1 MESYYHTL
9 TMLSLMSN
17 LVLIIMVIN
26 NKYYKKSKKR
36 ALIVI
41 YSLVIIGTLCEFI
54 GEAMQGKRIDWM
66 EAINPKMDLWVHTII
81 KMVELMIAP
90 SLPALMA
97 RTIFESEKNA
107 LYMKKSIDVFLQVY
121 YLVLITTT
129 VFQTKFRIFSVDANS
144 TYIHANLYSL
154 YIGAFV
160 LTGIYMFVN
169 ALCFSKRYQNLGRIE
184 MLAIMAFSFIG
195 IAIPLISGKTKTSWL
210 TVSFMAIMVYNYY
223 GNMKQ
228 AVDGMTKLL
237 NQKCF
242 LVMSESKRDEKCMIV
257 IMDLNGF
264 KTINDTFGHSAGD
277 KILKVFAKALKE
289 CFAPIGM
296 CFRRGG
302 DEFALIINGECIE
315 YFEKKEKEFRQ
326 TLKEV
331 GLPSASIGSATYD
344 PERIEGP
351 SMDETIELADKRM
364 YEEKKEYHASLKKE
378 GE

>member
-9 TMLSLMSN
+9 IMLSLMSN
-17 LVLIIMVIN
+17 MVLIIMVFN
-26 NKYYKKSKKR
+26 NKYYKKSKKK

-54 GEAMQGKRIDWM
+54 GEAMQSKRLDWM
-66 EAINPKMDLWVHTII
+66 QAINPKMDLWVHTII
-81 KMVELMIAP
+81 KMVELIIAP

-107 LYMKKSIDVFLQVY
+107 PSMKKAVDVFLRGY
-121 YLVLITTT
+121 YVLVILTT
-129 VFQTKFRIFSVDANS
+129 VFQTKFRIFSVDANN
-144 TYIHANLYSL
+144 TYVHANLYSL
-154 YIGAFV
+154 YIWAFA
-160 LTGIYMFVN
+160 LTGIYMFFN

-195 IAIPLISGKTKTSWL
+195 IAIPLINGKTKTSWL

-242 LVMSESKRDEKCMIV
+242 LVMSEGKRDEKCMIV

-264 KTINDTFGHSAGD
+264 KVINDTYGHSKGD
-277 KILKVFAKALKE
+277 EVLKAFAKELKE
-289 CFAPIGM
+289 CFVPIGM

-302 DEFALIINGECIE
+302 DEFALIVNGECI
-315 YFEKKEKEFRQ
+315 YRFDEKEEEFRKK
-326 TLKEV
+326 LKDV

-364 YEEKKEYHASLKKE
+364 YEEKKLYHARMNK
-378 GE
+378 

>member
-1 MESYYHTL
+1 
-9 TMLSLMSN
+9 
-17 LVLIIMVIN
+17 
-26 NKYYKKSKKR
+26 
-36 ALIVI
+36 
-41 YSLVIIGTLCEFI
+41 
-54 GEAMQGKRIDWM
+54 MQSKRIDWM
-66 EAINPKMDLWVHTII
+66 TTINPKMDLWVHTIV
-81 KMVELMIAP
+81 KMLELIIAP

-97 RTIFESEKNA
+97 RTIFESEKNEP
-107 LYMKKSIDVFLQVY
+107 YIKKIVDAFLRGY
-121 YLVLITTT
+121 YAIVIITTI
-129 VFQTKFRIFSVDANS
+129 FQTKFCIFRVDANS

-154 YIGAFV
+154 YIGAFA
-160 LTGIYMFVN
+160 LTGIYMFFN
-169 ALCFSKRYQNLGRIE
+169 ALCFSKRYQNLGKIE

-195 IAIPLISGKTKTSWL
+195 IAIPSISGKTKTVWL
-210 TVSFMAIMVYNYY
+210 TVSFMAIMIYNYY

-242 LVMSESKRDEKCMIV
+242 LVMSEGKRDEKCMIV

-264 KTINDTFGHSAGD
+264 KIINDTYGHSKGD
-277 KILKVFAKALKE
+277 EIIKIFAKILKEHFS
-289 CFAPIGM
+289 PIGM

-302 DEFALIINGECIE
+302 DEFALIVNGECI
-315 YFEKKEKEFRQ
+315 FRFDEKKEEFRKK
-326 TLKEV
+326 LKEV

-364 YEEKKEYHASLKKE
+364 YDEKKKYHTGLINE

>member
-1 MESYYHTL
+1 MEYYYTL
-9 TMLSLMSN
+9 IMLSLMSN
-17 LVLIIMVIN
+17 MVLIIMVFN
-26 NKYYKKSKKR
+26 NKYYKKSKKK
-36 ALIVI
+36 ALIII
-41 YSLVIIGTLCEFI
+41 YALVMVGTLCEFI
-54 GEAMQGKRIDWM
+54 GEAMQSKRIDWM
-66 EAINPKMDLWVHTII
+66 TTINPKMDLWVHTIV
-81 KMVELMIAP
+81 KMIELIIAP

-97 RTIFESEKNA
+97 RTIFESEKNEP
-107 LYMKKSIDVFLQVY
+107 YIKKIVDAFLRGY
-121 YLVLITTT
+121 YAIVIITTI
-129 VFQTKFRIFSVDANS
+129 FQTKFCIFRVDANS

-154 YIGAFV
+154 YIGAFA
-160 LTGIYMFVN
+160 LTGIYMFFN
-169 ALCFSKRYQNLGRIE
+169 ALCFSKRYQNLGKIE

-210 TVSFMAIMVYNYY
+210 TVSFMAIMIYNYY

-242 LVMSESKRDEKCMIV
+242 LVMTERKRDEKCMIV

-264 KTINDTFGHSAGD
+264 KIINDTYGHSKGD
-277 KILKVFAKALKE
+277 EIIKIFAKILKENFS
-289 CFAPIGM
+289 PIGM

-302 DEFALIINGECIE
+302 DEFALIVNGECIGK
-315 YFEKKEKEFRQ
+315 FEEMKNKFCKILDEID
-326 TLKEV
+326 
-331 GLPSASIGSATYD
+331 LPSTSIGCATYD

-364 YEEKKEYHASLKKE
+364 YDEKKKYHTGLINK